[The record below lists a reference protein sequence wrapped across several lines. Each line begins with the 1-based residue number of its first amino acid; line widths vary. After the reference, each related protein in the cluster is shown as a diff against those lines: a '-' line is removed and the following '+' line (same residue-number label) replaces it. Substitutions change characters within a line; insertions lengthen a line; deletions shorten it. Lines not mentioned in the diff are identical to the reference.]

1 VNWSMLGCAVPVAP
15 YGDMSDFHYHIAG
28 AIAIFRRMDIGT
40 LDVDDFLGK
49 PLTLFNMT
57 YP

>member
-1 VNWSMLGCAVPVAP
+1 MLGCAVPLAP
-15 YGDMSDFHYHIAG
+15 YGDMSDVHYHIAG